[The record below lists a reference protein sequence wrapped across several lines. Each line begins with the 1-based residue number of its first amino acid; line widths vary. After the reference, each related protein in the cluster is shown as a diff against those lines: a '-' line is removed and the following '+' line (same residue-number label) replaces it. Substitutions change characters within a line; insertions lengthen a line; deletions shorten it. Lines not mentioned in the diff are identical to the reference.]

1 MRQWKKWQKFADIV
15 GLPQEYRTSDP
26 QTDDEKQTNFILSCR
41 SDLMKHVTTGDTA
54 IRTARAHFLRESKI
68 AEEKLIIDCPV
79 LNRFNKVLNRFN
91 TFPVSI
97 TQYRR
102 GCVLQQHCCPI
113 QISVKS

>member
-1 MRQWKKWQKFADIV
+1 MQELDKSKAD
-15 GLPQEYRTSDP
+15 SDDANS
-26 QTDDEKQTNFILSCR
+26 DDNG
-41 SDLMKHVTTGDTA
+41 SDDFGSGTQFPTQSNLE
-54 IRTARAHFLRESKI
+54 ES
-68 AEEKLIIDCPV
+68 LIIDCPV